1 MLLIKKTKS
10 DVAEVKERRRA
21 RKPHQNLCSTDQY
34 MRLWM
39 RERVQRKRSF
49 QLPSEDVWPSGASFR
64 SSEGVEQRL
73 RLDAAGL

>member
-1 MLLIKKTKS
+1 
-10 DVAEVKERRRA
+10 
-21 RKPHQNLCSTDQY
+21 
-34 MRLWM
+34 M